1 MLSIPAFLK
10 GRFGGATRWQEVL
23 RAARRTPYY
32 REFRLNDL
40 NEADPVS
47 IGQFRKQPG
56 LFRNPLAADEALC
69 EFEHPQT
76 PPPKTLLLEGGF
88 RQASGL
94 LISASGWSAELTEF
108 GPGSLAAAAHRL
120 MPLAMSRSRPKLTHS
135 IVAFV
140 GPEFGALTP
149 EDRDLLWT
157 CFGVPVY
164 EQLRGLGRELLAAE
178 CDAHEGLH
186 IREEDAIFEEGDEL
200 LVTSLTNLWNPVLRL
215 RTGLR
220 GKITTKLCGC
230 GETGKRLIEV
240 ERISNEQPAIAT
252 PPAIRRSNSPLT
264 PDLP

>member
-1 MLSIPAFLK
+1 MLFIPAFLK
-10 GRFGGATRWQEVL
+10 GKCRGATRRQEVL
-23 RAARRTPYY
+23 AAARTTAFY
-32 REFRLNDL
+32 RELRLNDL
-40 NEADPVS
+40 NEAEPVS
-47 IGQFRKQPG
+47 IVHFRKEPG
-56 LFRNPLAADEALC
+56 LFRNPLATPGALR

-76 PPPKTLLLEGGF
+76 PAPKTLLLEEGF
-88 RQASGL
+88 RQAPGF
-94 LISASGWSAELTEF
+94 LISASGWCTELAEF
-108 GPGSLAAAAHRL
+108 KAGSIAAAPHRL
-120 MPLAMSRSRPKLTHS
+120 ISLGVARSRPKLTHS

-186 IREEDAIFEEGDEL
+186 IREEDAVFEEGDEL
-200 LVTSLTNLWNPVLRL
+200 LVTSLRNLSHPVLRL

-230 GETGKRLIEV
+230 GEPGPRLIDL
-240 ERISNEQPAIAT
+240 ERTGEPLAVPST
-252 PPAIRRSNSPLT
+252 LKRSAQAEC
-264 PDLP
+264 